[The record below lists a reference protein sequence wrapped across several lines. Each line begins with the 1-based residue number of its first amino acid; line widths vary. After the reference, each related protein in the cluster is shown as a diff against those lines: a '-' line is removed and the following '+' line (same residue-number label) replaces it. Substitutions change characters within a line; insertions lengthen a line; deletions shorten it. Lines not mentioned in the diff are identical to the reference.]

1 MTKLSEEIEQNLDL
15 IAITAIEDKL
25 QENVASTI

>member
-1 MTKLSEEIEQNLDL
+1 MEILENKIEKDFEL

-25 QENVASTI
+25 QENVAKTI